1 MRHVRLIKSRGE
13 KIAFRKEEKKEK
25 GKRRERVKKYGGH
38 NLEIPRLFITG

>member
-25 GKRRERVKKYGGH
+25 GKRRERVKGRNMAG
-38 NLEIPRLFITG
+38 II